1 MSRGTVFENTKGFMR
16 QVLRLAV
23 FPCPASSLAAPGE
36 NLMGDG
42 LTAAWNPW
50 PGREGG
56 SGTIP

>member
-1 MSRGTVFENTKGFMR
+1 MFQNTKGFMR

-36 NLMGDG
+36 NLIGDG
-42 LTAAWNPW
+42 LTAAWNTW